1 MENHIHCLKKSH
13 IITKKISVTSIMKQF
28 ISIYLIV
35 FSVFLFAQDSE
46 MVEIETQDGNIFL
59 GTIVE
64 ETDEGYQLKT
74 QDGIIINVPASSV
87 KSLNKIETAS
97 VEGQVW
103 RADPNKSMYL
113 FAPSAFPIE
122 KHEAYCRDFCLFFP
136 SYNRGFGNNFSL
148 QAGAFVFPGME
159 LDVVPIVL
167 SGKFS
172 LPQVG
177 PARLAAG
184 MMYVSVPLENSE
196 FGAGLAFGSAT
207 IGNRFTHFTAS
218 LGWGYFRDG
227 AEWEFANDPILVLAG
242 NKRISNSFAV
252 VAEYWLPPEVDDP
265 SDLPIALS
273 GRFIGRRIA
282 VDIGGF
288 FSKNMEGIPFPLI
301 NFTYHM

>member
-1 MENHIHCLKKSH
+1 
-13 IITKKISVTSIMKQF
+13 MKHF
-28 ISIYLIV
+28 ISTCLIV
-35 FSVFLFAQDSE
+35 FSVFLLAQDSE

-64 ETDEGYQLKT
+64 ESAEGYQLKT
-74 QDGIIINVPASSV
+74 QDGIIINVPIESV
-87 KSLNKIETAS
+87 KRLNKVETAS

-122 KHEAYCRDFCLFFP
+122 KHKAYCRDFCLFFP
-136 SYNRGFGNNFSL
+136 SYNRGFGNNFSF

-159 LDVVPIVL
+159 LDVVPVVL

-227 AEWEFANDPILVLAG
+227 KQWEFANDPILVLAG
-242 NKRISNSFAV
+242 NKRISNSFAI

-265 SDLPIALS
+265 SNLPIALS

>member
-177 PARLAAG
+177 PARLARRCTR
-184 MMYVSVPLENSE
+184 SHSE
-196 FGAGLAFGSAT
+196 
-207 IGNRFTHFTAS
+207 
-218 LGWGYFRDG
+218 
-227 AEWEFANDPILVLAG
+227 
-242 NKRISNSFAV
+242 
-252 VAEYWLPPEVDDP
+252 
-265 SDLPIALS
+265 
-273 GRFIGRRIA
+273 IGRASCRER
-282 VDIGGF
+282 V
-288 FSKNMEGIPFPLI
+288 
-301 NFTYHM
+301 

>member
-1 MENHIHCLKKSH
+1 
-13 IITKKISVTSIMKQF
+13 MKHF
-28 ISIYLIV
+28 ISTCLIV

-64 ETDEGYQLKT
+64 ESAEGYQLKT
-74 QDGIIINVPASSV
+74 QDGIIINVPIESV
-87 KSLNKIETAS
+87 KRLNKVETAS

-122 KHEAYCRDFCLFFP
+122 KHKAYCRDFCLFFP
-136 SYNRGFGNNFSL
+136 SYNRGFGNNFSF

-159 LDVVPIVL
+159 LDVVPVVL

-184 MMYVSVPLENSE
+184 MMYVRVPLENSE

-218 LGWGYFRDG
+218 LGWGYLRDG
-227 AEWEFANDPILVLAG
+227 KQWEFANDPILVLAG
-242 NKRISNSFAV
+242 NKRISNSFAI

-265 SDLPIALS
+265 SNLPIALS

>member
-1 MENHIHCLKKSH
+1 
-13 IITKKISVTSIMKQF
+13 MKHF
-28 ISIYLIV
+28 ISICLIV

-64 ETDEGYQLKT
+64 ETAEGYQLKT
-74 QDGIIINVPASSV
+74 QDGIIINVPTESV

-242 NKRISNSFAV
+242 NKRISNSFAI

-288 FSKNMEGIPFPLI
+288 FSKNMVGIPFPLI

>member
-1 MENHIHCLKKSH
+1 
-13 IITKKISVTSIMKQF
+13 MKHF
-28 ISIYLIV
+28 ISICLIV
-35 FSVFLFAQDSE
+35 FSVFLLAQDSE

-59 GTIVE
+59 GMIVE
-64 ETDEGYQLKT
+64 ESAEGYQLKT
-74 QDGIIINVPASSV
+74 QDGIIINVPIESV
-87 KSLNKIETAS
+87 KRLNKVETAS

-122 KHEAYCRDFCLFFP
+122 KHKAYCRDFCLFFP
-136 SYNRGFGNNFSL
+136 SYNRGFGNNFSF

-159 LDVVPIVL
+159 LDVVPVVL

-227 AEWEFANDPILVLAG
+227 KQWEFANDPILVLAG
-242 NKRISNSFAV
+242 NKRISNSFAI

-265 SDLPIALS
+265 SNLPIALS

>member
-1 MENHIHCLKKSH
+1 
-13 IITKKISVTSIMKQF
+13 MKHF
-28 ISIYLIV
+28 ISTCLIV
-35 FSVFLFAQDSE
+35 FSVFLLAQDSE

-59 GTIVE
+59 GMIVE
-64 ETDEGYQLKT
+64 ESAEGYQLKT
-74 QDGIIINVPASSV
+74 QDGIIINVPIESV
-87 KSLNKIETAS
+87 KRLNKVETAS

-122 KHEAYCRDFCLFFP
+122 KHKAYCRDFCLFFP
-136 SYNRGFGNNFSL
+136 SYNRGFGNNFSF

-159 LDVVPIVL
+159 LDVVPVVL

-227 AEWEFANDPILVLAG
+227 KQWEFANDPILVLAG
-242 NKRISNSFAV
+242 NKRISNSFAI

-265 SDLPIALS
+265 SNLPIALS